1 MQNLSPFLRLEG
13 RAMSKVASSF
23 INPRVGQNTALHA
36 LHALP
41 IMLKSPVVG
50 LF

>member
-23 INPRVGQNTALHA
+23 FNPRVGQNTA